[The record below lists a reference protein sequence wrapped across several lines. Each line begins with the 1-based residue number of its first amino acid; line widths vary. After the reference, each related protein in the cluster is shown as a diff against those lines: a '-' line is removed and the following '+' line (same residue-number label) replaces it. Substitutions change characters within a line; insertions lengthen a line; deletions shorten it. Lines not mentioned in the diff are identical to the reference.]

1 MCNYE
6 VPVYSK
12 TCCTFNIAQVEIFRK
27 RNVFAQTEGSKKPP
41 NLETVKSLY
50 YSDKIAFPKARN
62 FARISEGETRNMA
75 KAYLGRL

>member
-1 MCNYE
+1 MKFLFTLKRVVRSISPKSKFSENEMCLH
-6 VPVYSK
+6 K
-12 TCCTFNIAQVEIFRK
+12 
-27 RNVFAQTEGSKKPP
+27 TEGSKKPP